1 MWSWWREM
9 IPNGWETKKMS
20 DAVIWGSGGTPKATE
35 TAYYEN
41 GTIPWLVIGDLNDGI
56 VNHSASKITKLGLQN
71 SSAKLIPPGT
81 LLVAMYGSIG
91 KLGITGMECCTNQAI
106 AFAKELRGVTTKYVF
121 YYLALMK
128 PKLISMGKG
137 GTQKNISQTVLK
149 SLDIVVP
156 PLSEQERIVSRI
168 EELFSQLDA
177 SIAELKTAKE
187 RLKVYRQA
195 VLKEAFRGRYS
206 QVWRKNHP
214 EYSPQS
220 DLDSIKF
227 TEPIFKDTSG
237 DENEICLSLPE
248 AWVKVRLGEV
258 FEVEVG
264 ATPSRQKAEYWSGN
278 IPWVS
283 SGEVHFDTISQTN
296 ESITQD
302 GLNHTSTDIQPVG
315 TVMLAMIGEGKTRGQ
330 AALLNVEAAHNQN
343 TAAILVSK
351 TPCVP
356 KYIYYF
362 LMLNY
367 ENTRRVGSG
376 NNQKALNKER
386 VRALRFPFTS
396 FEEQSLIVQE
406 IESRLSV
413 CDSIEKTVDTSLQQA
428 EALRQS
434 VLKEAFYGKR

>member
-1 MWSWWREM
+1 MRKTLKLKDCCTIIAGQSPESKYYNTDGVGVPFFQGKADFGELYPTIRVYCSQPTKIAEKDD
-9 IPNGWETKKMS
+9 ILLSVRAPVGPTNLSPGRVCIGRGLAAIRPSSDINLRYLLYYFRFFETQ
-20 DAVIWGSGGTPKATE
+20 
-35 TAYYEN
+35 
-41 GTIPWLVIGDLNDGI
+41 L
-56 VNHSASKITKLGLQN
+56 
-71 SSAKLIPPGT
+71 SAKGT
-81 LLVAMYGSIG
+81 GTTFKAV
-91 KLGITGMECCTNQAI
+91 TQATI
-106 AFAKELRGVTTKYVF
+106 
-121 YYLALMK
+121 
-128 PKLISMGKG
+128 
-137 GTQKNISQTVLK
+137 KN
-149 SLDIVVP
+149 LDVPVP
-156 PLSEQERIVSRI
+156 PIPDQERIVSRI

-177 SIAELKTAKE
+177 SVAELKTAKE

-195 VLKEAFRGRYS
+195 VLKEAFEGHYS
-206 QVWRKNHP
+206 REWRKNHP

-227 TEPIFKDTSG
+227 TVPIFKDTSG

-248 AWVKVRLGEV
+248 TWVKVRLGEV

-264 ATPSRQKAEYWSGN
+264 ATPSRQKAEYWNGE

-296 ESITQD
+296 EFITQE
-302 GLNHTSTDIQPVG
+302 GLKHASTNIQPVG

-351 TPCVP
+351 TSCEP
-356 KYIYYF
+356 KYVYYF

-413 CDSIEKTVDTSLQQA
+413 CDSIQKTVDTALQQA

-434 VLKEAFYGKR
+434 ILKKAFEGNI